1 MLRSEHTYKDVLS
14 TRLRALYDAAQQVR
28 KLKAR
33 QQRAMPRRRS
43 VGDAV
48 AAVKGPRRNDIESCY
63 ALLDLQPLDE
73 PAPLVFPVPTPGA
86 TQRLTGSLIASYTD
100 SVTSSSPPPPTASSL
115 APPIAASLA
124 ETASIQ
130 SDEDTL
136 VDQNE
141 VQNANA
147 PPGTLGTPTSAT
159 LVAPPAAANNSIYLA
174 TSALSDASVA
184 STSSVWS
191 EVYASY
197 EPFYGTGQWTL
208 TPDGRAAAAHTFA
221 AGGSAGN
228 RKRIGISFRSE
239 FNVLKE
245 EFLVQTA
252 TATGTATG
260 NVSRRRPQL
269 NENNR
274 VRLPLKRTI
283 ELSARS
289 AEAESQANDAKP
301 PPTECALEFYI
312 KLVL

>member
-1 MLRSEHTYKDVLS
+1 MG
-14 TRLRALYDAAQQVR
+14 DAA
-28 KLKAR
+28 
-33 QQRAMPRRRS
+33 
-43 VGDAV
+43 
-48 AAVKGPRRNDIESCY
+48 AAVKGPRRIDIESCY
-63 ALLDLQPLDE
+63 ELLDLQPLDE
-73 PAPLVFPVPTPGA
+73 PAPLAFPVPSPGA
-86 TQRLTGSLIASYTD
+86 TQRLTGSLIASYAG

-115 APPIAASLA
+115 APPTAASFA

-136 VDQNE
+136 VDPNE
-141 VQNANA
+141 APNANA
-147 PPGTLGTPTSAT
+147 PPGTQGTSTSAT
-159 LVAPPAAANNSIYLA
+159 LVAHPTAASNSIYLA

-221 AGGSAGN
+221 AGGSSGN

-252 TATGTATG
+252 TATATG
-260 NVSRRRPQL
+260 NVSRRRPQP

-274 VRLPLKRTI
+274 VRLPLKRTL

-289 AEAESQANDAKP
+289 AEAESQANNAKP
-301 PPTECALEFYI
+301 QPTECAPKFHI
-312 KLVL
+312 KLVLQIY